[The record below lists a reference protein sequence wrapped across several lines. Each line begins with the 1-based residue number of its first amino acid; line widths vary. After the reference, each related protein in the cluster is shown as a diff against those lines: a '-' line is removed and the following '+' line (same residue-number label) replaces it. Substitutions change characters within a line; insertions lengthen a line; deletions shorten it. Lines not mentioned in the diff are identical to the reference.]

1 MWWLLSLC
9 TGSRVHGLQGLWHRG
24 LVSLWH
30 VGSSQARDGTS
41 VPALPGAF
49 LITRPTKE
57 ALYSLILLNL
67 QNPDTSSRLTS
78 GAKFSSEMLDL
89 TLHFYIKKF
98 TINSVDSFSEHSF
111 PVIESSTSFTI

>member
-1 MWWLLSLC
+1 MAVLAGVAKAGPASLPPPA
-9 TGSRVHGLQGLWHRG
+9 GVRG
-24 LVSLWH
+24 ENPSGGFSNRLKWEKLAMEERS
-30 VGSSQARDGTS
+30 GPRERRG
-41 VPALPGAF
+41 
-49 LITRPTKE
+49 RRE